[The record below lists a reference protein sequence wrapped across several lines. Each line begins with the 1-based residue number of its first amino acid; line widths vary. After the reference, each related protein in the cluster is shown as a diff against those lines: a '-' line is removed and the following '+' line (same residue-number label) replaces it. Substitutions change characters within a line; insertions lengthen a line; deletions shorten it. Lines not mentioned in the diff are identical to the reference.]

1 MTMFETTRRIYISGP
16 MSGID
21 RLNFPLFNR
30 TAVRLRN
37 MRWEVVNPVEIN
49 PDPDAKW
56 LDCIAADLK
65 AMEGCTAIAML
76 PGWEASFGARIE
88 HLAAQKMGL
97 NIYNAADL
105 VELEAA

>member
-1 MTMFETTRRIYISGP
+1 MTMFETARKIYISGP
-16 MSGID
+16 MSGIP

-30 TAVRLRN
+30 VAVRLRN
-37 MRWEVVNPVEIN
+37 LRWEVVNPVEVN
-49 PDPDAKW
+49 PDEGAEW
-56 LDCIAADLK
+56 LHCIAADLR
-65 AMEGCTAIAML
+65 AMEGCTAICML

-97 NIYNAADL
+97 NIYKAEDL

>member
-1 MTMFETTRRIYISGP
+1 MIVGRIYLSGP
-16 MSGID
+16 MTGIP

-49 PDPDAKW
+49 PDETANW
-56 LDCIAADLK
+56 LDCIAADLL
-65 AMEGCTAIAML
+65 AMKGCTAICML

-88 HLAAQKMGL
+88 RMAAEKLGMR
-97 NIYNAADL
+97 IF
-105 VELEAA
+105 ELTELIKEME